1 MLKWHVS
8 PVPRIAAAG
17 LILGAGLCGTS
28 LANDVWQSG
37 RFAFSDE
44 LGGFSIQNVTGT
56 GTKRDPYVIRQTLD
70 TADAA
75 TLVIRT
81 RDMKNVAKLP
91 NNNVTHSSIHVQIVT
106 LNNSNL
112 TWIGLGFEL
121 QESIDVASTYGD
133 GLSFDQLGR
142 RSSDIYSNRFS
153 EFEDQLEPAVTDR
166 AVDAG

>member
-70 TADAA
+70 TADAEVVVA
-75 TLVIRT
+75 CSHRRHPRIHYGVRLE
-81 RDMKNVAKLP
+81 RD
-91 NNNVTHSSIHVQIVT
+91 
-106 LNNSNL
+106 
-112 TWIGLGFEL
+112 
-121 QESIDVASTYGD
+121 
-133 GLSFDQLGR
+133 R
-142 RSSDIYSNRFS
+142 RSLSAPSM
-153 EFEDQLEPAVTDR
+153 
-166 AVDAG
+166 